1 MKLTPIFAVLLTAI
15 MASPAS
21 AADQTISDFTLSD
34 FRGKQ
39 HQLSDFSDRKLV
51 VVAFLGVEC
60 PLAKL
65 YGPKLAK
72 LADEYGPRGVAFAGI
87 NSNQQDSL
95 TEIAAYARQHG
106 IEFPLLK
113 DLENKVADQFAAQR
127 TPEVFVLDGNR
138 NIRYRGR
145 IDDQWGIGYVKDQP
159 QHSELKTAL
168 DELLADKPVSVA
180 KTDAVGCLI
189 GRVRKQ
195 PATGTVTY
203 ADHIAPLFNKR
214 CVECHRA
221 GDIGPF
227 SLTSYDEAV
236 GWAAMIEE
244 VVDQGRMPPWHADPK
259 YGHFADE
266 RRLTDDEKTLIR
278 DWVAGGAPAGD
289 LAKAP
294 QSPEFVSGWQMSR
307 QPDLVVKMRPQPF
320 EVPATGEVRYQFF
333 LVDPGFTED
342 KWVEASEV
350 LPGNRAVVHHILVFA
365 RSVGGERA
373 DQTREGA
380 GGGFLSAF
388 VPGLRAKPF
397 PTGMAKRIPA
407 GSKIIFQVH
416 YTPNCTKQLDN
427 SELGLWFTDA
437 QSITHEVKTIANATR
452 RLEIPPYEANYKAEA
467 TTPAI
472 PADVLLLSVAPHMH
486 LRGKDFRY
494 DLILP
499 GGGEKTL
506 LDVPHYD
513 FNWQTTYRLAEPL
526 NLPRGTRMHSVA
538 HYDNSAD
545 NLSNPDPSKAVRWGD
560 QTWDEMMIGYF
571 DIAIARGDADKIA
584 VEAGGD
590 AQPQRAAS
598 NGPRLDGPALLL
610 LLDKNQDGKIS
621 RAEAPERLKN
631 AFDLLDL
638 NKDGELDAG
647 ELAKIPQAGRK

>member
-1 MKLTPIFAVLLTAI
+1 MKSILAVLLTAI
-15 MASPAS
+15 TATAAS
-21 AADQTISDFTLSD
+21 AADQVVASFTLAD

-39 HQLSDFSDRKLV
+39 HQLSDFSDQKLI
-51 VVAFLGVEC
+51 VVAFLGTEC

-72 LADEYGPRGVAFAGI
+72 LADEYSSRGVAFIGI
-87 NSNQQDSL
+87 NANQQDSL

-113 DLENKVADQFAAQR
+113 DLENKVADQFSAQR
-127 TPEVFVLDGNR
+127 TPEVFVLDANR
-138 NIRYRGR
+138 AIRYRGR

-159 QHSELKTAL
+159 QHNELKTAL
-168 DELLADKPVSVA
+168 DELLAGKAVTVT

-214 CVECHRA
+214 CVQCHRA

-236 GWAAMIEE
+236 GWAPMIEE
-244 VVDQGRMPPWHADPK
+244 VVDQGRMPPWHANPQ

-266 RRLTDDEKTLIR
+266 RRLTEDEKTLIR

-289 LAKAP
+289 LVKAP
-294 QSPEFVSGWQMSR
+294 TPPEFVSGWQMSR
-307 QPDLVVKMRPQPF
+307 QPDLVIKMRPQPF
-320 EVPATGEVRYQFF
+320 EVPAAGEVRYQFF

-365 RSVGGERA
+365 RGGAGGERA
-373 DQTREGA
+373 EQLREGT

-388 VPGLRAKPF
+388 VPGMRAKPF
-397 PTGMAKRIPA
+397 PSGMAKRIPA

-416 YTPNCTKQLDN
+416 YTPNGTKQLDN
-427 SELGLWFTDA
+427 SQLGLWFTDA
-437 QSITHEVKTIANATR
+437 KNVTHEVKTIANATR
-452 RLEIPPYEANYKAEA
+452 RLEIPPYDSNYKAEV
-467 TTPAI
+467 TTGPL
-472 PADVLLLSVAPHMH
+472 PVEGLLLSMAPHMH

-494 DLILP
+494 DVILP
-499 GGGEKTL
+499 GSSDKTL

-526 NLPRGTRMHSVA
+526 KLPRGTRMHSVA

-545 NLSNPDPSKAVRWGD
+545 NLSNPDASQTVRWGD

-571 DIAIARGDADKIA
+571 DIAIPRTEADKVP
-584 VEAGGD
+584 VEAGSD
-590 AQPQRAAS
+590 AQPPRTAS
-598 NGPRLDGPALLL
+598 ETPRLDGPALLL
-610 LLDKNQDGKIS
+610 LLDKNSDGKIS
-621 RAEAPERLKN
+621 RAEAPQRLKN
-631 AFDLLDL
+631 AFDLLDR
-638 NKDGELDAG
+638 NQDGELDAA
-647 ELAKIPQAGRK
+647 ELARIPQGGRQ